1 MITSEK
7 NHEMAKKLA
16 TAVRAH
22 GGNAYYVGGYVRDRL
37 LNIENK
43 DIDIEV
49 HGVNAQT
56 LASIL
61 DTLGERVSFGES
73 FGIFALKGYG
83 IDIAMPRKERAI
95 GMGHRDFETFTDPF
109 IGTYEAAK
117 RRDLTIGALMM
128 DILTE
133 EITDHFGGVRDLE
146 SGILRH
152 VCTET
157 FTEDPLRVLRLAQ
170 FAARFQFAPAEETLA
185 LCRKMPLSHL
195 SRERVCE
202 ELRKALMKAEK
213 PSVFFEVL
221 RKADRLEEWFGE
233 LNALIGV
240 EQNPA
245 HHAEGDVFTHTMMV
259 LDEAAKYR
267 AEVSDPFGFMLS
279 ALCHDFGKAVC
290 TQVIDGKIC
299 SRGHETIGL
308 PIVERFLRRLTNETK
323 LISYVLNL
331 TEHHMRPNAI
341 AAFGSS
347 PKATNKMYDS
357 VRAPKDL
364 FFFAKC
370 DHFGKIS
377 TVPSVFHETFLL
389 ERLRLYEELM
399 RKPHVMGK
407 DLIAAG
413 LTPSP
418 HFAELL
424 AHAHKLRLAGI
435 SKEEALKQ
443 TLAYERE
450 LRKKS
455 SESIPR
461 KDVL

>member
-1 MITSEK
+1 MTTKEK
-7 NHEMAKKLA
+7 NHEMAKRLA
-16 TAVRAH
+16 EAVRAH

-37 LNIENK
+37 LSIENE
-43 DIDIEV
+43 DIDIEI
-49 HGVNAQT
+49 HGVDAAA

-83 IDIAMPRKERAI
+83 IDIAMPRRERVI

-128 DILTE
+128 DVLTE
-133 EITDHFGGVRDLE
+133 EITDHFGGVNDLKN
-146 SGILRH
+146 GILRH
-152 VCTET
+152 VCSET
-157 FTEDPLRVLRLAQ
+157 FIEDPLRVLRLAQ
-170 FAARFQFAPAEETLA
+170 FAARFQFTPAEETMA
-185 LCRKMPLSHL
+185 LCRNMDLSHL
-195 SRERVCE
+195 SRERVWE
-202 ELRKALMKAEK
+202 ELRKALLKAEK
-213 PSVFFEVL
+213 PSFFFTTL
-221 RKADRLEEWFGE
+221 REAERLGEWFPE
-233 LNALIGV
+233 VEALIGV
-240 EQNPA
+240 EQSPT
-245 HHAEGDVFTHTMMV
+245 HHAEGDVFIHTMMV

-267 AEVSDPFGFMLS
+267 SDTSEPFGFMLS

-290 TQVIDGKIC
+290 TEMIDGKLC
-299 SRGHETIGL
+299 SRGHETLGL
-308 PIVERFLRRLTNETK
+308 PIIERFLRRLTNETK
-323 LISYVLNL
+323 LISYVMNL

-347 PKATNKMYDS
+347 AKATNKMYDS
-357 VRAPKDL
+357 VRAPRDL
-364 FFFAKC
+364 FYFAKC

-377 TVPSVFHETFLL
+377 AVPSVFHEEFLL

-399 RKPHVMGK
+399 RKPHVTGK
-407 DLIAAG
+407 DLVSAG

-418 HFAELL
+418 NFSRLL

-435 SKEEALKQ
+435 PKQEALKQ

-450 LRKKS
+450 QRKKS
-455 SESIPR
+455 SE
-461 KDVL
+461 